1 MGCREGTSGS
11 FCRGEGAS
19 VFSPS
24 IMRSEPRRADR
35 GFLWG
40 LELPFTAGKR
50 GEIPL
55 QMQGLQMNSDFQ
67 SFILPLPAALFLP
80 SGHHRHFPPLL
91 STLVFTMTKLHLLFM
106 AYTGL
111 LGAAV
116 AKYFRLGSLTTDLFS
131 HHSGG

>member
-1 MGCREGTSGS
+1 MVL
-11 FCRGEGAS
+11 S
-19 VFSPS
+19 VGVKGPLFSAHRLCAVNPGGLT
-24 IMRSEPRRADR
+24 R

-40 LELPFTAGKR
+40 LGLPFTAGKR

-111 LGAAV
+111 LGAAA